1 MPLLWAWRGATPRA
15 AAFSGFVF
23 GLGFLGPL
31 MWGLHH
37 VGYFGYVALALT
49 ASIYFAST
57 GALVAMFERRGISSP
72 LVTAAVWTVLEAL
85 RGQWPLGGLAW
96 GEVGAAFHDVST
108 VRALASWGGI
118 ALVSFVVVAWNAFL
132 LDVLVAPAGAR
143 RAHTRAVVG
152 LVLLVIVT
160 VGSDVGRIRTQETGN
175 VRFALLQAWV
185 DERAPTTSSMAE
197 QRATDAHLALADR
210 LRGEYD
216 LIVFPESAM
225 ARDPEADP
233 TLRQA
238 LIAVAEQHR
247 AVVLTNARHLGARG
261 RLFNANLAYDPDG
274 RLQGIYAKQ
283 HLVPFG
289 EFVPLR
295 DVLSFIGD
303 LRQIP
308 YDFTAGNSRQL
319 FRVGSHRI
327 GTVICYESAY
337 PRLVR
342 DFVRD
347 GAELIVVSTSDRSY
361 GRSGIAAAH
370 FAVAQMRA
378 AETGRPVLQAAISG
392 VSGVIDAEGNARD
405 RSALF
410 TTTITQGA
418 VATTTGETPYVR
430 FGDWVLLLC
439 GLGMIGAAVV
449 GVLRRPERLL
459 DSQRRG
465 GPG

>member
-1 MPLLWAWRGATPRA
+1 
-15 AAFSGFVF
+15 
-23 GLGFLGPL
+23 

-37 VGYFGYVALALT
+37 VGYFGYVVLAIA
-49 ASIYFAST
+49 ASIYFAAT
-57 GALVAMFERRGISSP
+57 GALVALFERRGICSP
-72 LVTAAVWTVLEAL
+72 LLTAAVWTLLEAL

-96 GEVGAAFHDVST
+96 GEVGAAFHNIPT
-108 VRALASWGGI
+108 VRALASWGGV
-118 ALVSFVVVAWNAFL
+118 ALVSFIVVAWNAFL
-132 LDVLVAPAGAR
+132 LDVVVASASDQRSRLRALAGLVAIA
-143 RAHTRAVVG
+143 
-152 LVLLVIVT
+152 LVT
-160 VGSDVGRIRTQETGN
+160 VGADLGRVRTRETGAI
-175 VRFALLQAWV
+175 RFAMLQAWV
-185 DERAPTTSSMAE
+185 DEHAPTTSAVAE
-197 QRATDAHLALADR
+197 QRATDAHLALANR
-210 LRGEYD
+210 LHGEYD

-225 ARDPEADP
+225 ARDPETDP
-233 TLRQA
+233 VLRQA
-238 LIAVAEQHR
+238 LVTVANQHD
-247 AVVLTNARHLGARG
+247 AVVLANARHLGSGR

-295 DVLSFIGD
+295 DELSFIGD

-308 YDFTAGNSRQL
+308 YDFTAGTTRQL
-319 FRVGSHRI
+319 FRVGSHQI

-347 GAELIVVSTSDRSY
+347 GADLLVVSTSDRSY

-405 RSALF
+405 LSDLF
-410 TTTITQGA
+410 ATTVTQGR
-418 VATTTGETPYVR
+418 VAITTGETPYVR

-439 GLGMIGAAVV
+439 GLGIIGAAIA
-449 GVLRRPERLL
+449 GVRRSGRA
-459 DSQRRG
+459 S
-465 GPG
+465 